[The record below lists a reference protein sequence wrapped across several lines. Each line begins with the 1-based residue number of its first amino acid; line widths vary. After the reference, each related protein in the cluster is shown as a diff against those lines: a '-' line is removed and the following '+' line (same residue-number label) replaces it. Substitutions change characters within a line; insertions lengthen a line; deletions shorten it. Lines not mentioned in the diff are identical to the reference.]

1 VTGPVRTETIAV
13 LGMRCEGCEGT
24 VSRAVGA
31 LAGVQEAH
39 ADLVAEEV
47 EVRYDPARV
56 DTDAIRAAVREAG
69 FTPA

>member
-1 VTGPVRTETIAV
+1 VTGSVRTETFAV

-24 VSRAVGA
+24 VSRAVTA
-31 LAGVQEAH
+31 LSGVEDAC

-56 DTDAIRAAVREAG
+56 DADAIRAAVREAG
-69 FTPA
+69 FATS